1 MIIFPVTLVLFTSA
15 MIFCHSS
22 VYMHAGQ
29 QLSLRHGVRSELG
42 DTFPNFIRVRRATS
56 HVVNANDANL
66 GLRVCSLIPAIATTA
81 VSSPCSDCLFALPER
96 PLLCFLELSHDH
108 KYGTHVRTAAAG
120 NLVDA
125 FRVYLRHT

>member
-66 GLRVCSLIPAIATTA
+66 GLRAS
-81 VSSPCSDCLFALPER
+81 
-96 PLLCFLELSHDH
+96 
-108 KYGTHVRTAAAG
+108 AAS
-120 NLVDA
+120 
-125 FRVYLRHT
+125 FRRSQQLQ